1 MFLIFY
7 CVSYFANIERSK
19 AIFYNPSGLGINSGY
34 EIYFSRK
41 INEDS
46 LWEIGISLNNLGI
59 GYEKKNS
66 VNSYLFGIG
75 LPVSKNLFL
84 GYRYK
89 FIEKF
94 NDTNHLASLTF
105 RPTNFLSFSLNYDFD
120 KNFNFGIGLRPISE
134 KINFYFDYYKNSQ
147 YILGSEIEIF
157 NGFLL
162 KGEIRKEKNINLN
175 FGLSFSLPNFKISSK
190 YGKKNKE
197 IELFL
202 SKERYPTI
210 FKKSKKLIEIV
221 FSGNYDE
228 DYYEQSLFFKKREPK
243 FYLLIKNLEEI
254 LRREDVYG
262 VFIRLKN
269 YYLSPTQYEELR
281 EIFLE
286 MKNKGKKIIFYADYY
301 KSLIEYQ
308 FVSLADYLILNKGG
322 EVVIPGI
329 LLKRY
334 YIKRLLEKLG
344 AEVEDLA
351 IGKYKS
357 ARELFTR
364 EKMSEEDKEQLN
376 EILDI
381 IYSKV
386 KENIKE
392 ARIKERDLD
401 SLINYYGYFNE
412 ELAKEFDFIDTVLYP
427 KEIDE
432 FLKKYTKVKKVKM
445 ERYLKEKE
453 IERSWLKKKK
463 RIALVIAEGTIVD
476 GKSGYDPTPL
486 IGGKYIGSETMEDIF
501 KRLEKDKSIKA
512 VIFRINSGGG
522 SASASEI
529 IANAVKKCN
538 EKKPVIVSMGNVA
551 ASGGYYIASLSKKIL
566 ANYST
571 ITGSIGIF
579 SIKFVAKNL
588 YEDKLGITFDYLKRG
603 EMADAQ
609 TEFRH
614 YTERE
619 REIFMKQL
627 EWWYDKF
634 ISRVSEGR
642 NLNKKYVDSIG
653 QGRVWIGY
661 KAKELGLVDEIGSLR
676 KAIEI
681 AKEEA
686 KIKKDEEVEIVL
698 YPKEER
704 RFLFSFPK
712 VNIFLLLKERFLYL
726 MPENI
731 IIE

>member
-1 MFLIFY
+1 MFLFLY
-7 CVSYFANIERSK
+7 LFSYLTDIERSK
-19 AIFYNPSGLGINSGY
+19 AIFYNPSGLAINSGY
-34 EIYFSRK
+34 EVYFSRK
-41 INEDS
+41 INRDTF
-46 LWEIGISLNNLGI
+46 WEIGVSLNNLGF
-59 GYEKKNS
+59 GFEKKNGL
-66 VNSYLFGIG
+66 NSYLFGIG
-75 LPVSKNLFL
+75 IPINRNLFL

-89 FIEKF
+89 FIEKL
-94 NDTNHLASLTF
+94 NKSNHLASFTF
-105 RPTNFLSFSLNYDFD
+105 RPINFLSFSFNYDFD
-120 KNFNFGIGLRPISE
+120 KDFNFGIGLRPISE
-134 KINFYFDYYKNSQ
+134 RINFYFDYYKNFS
-147 YILGSEIEIF
+147 YFLGSEIEIL
-157 NGFLL
+157 NGLFLI
-162 KGEIRKEKNINLN
+162 GEIDEEKNISL
-175 FGLSFSLPNFKISSK
+175 GIKFSLPKFKISSK
-190 YGKKNKE
+190 YGKKTKE
-197 IELFL
+197 IEFFL

-210 FKKSKKLIEIV
+210 FKRPKRLIEINL
-221 FSGNYDE
+221 SGNYDE
-228 DYYEQSLFFKKREPK
+228 DYYEQSLFLKRREPR

-254 LRREDVYG
+254 LKRDDVYG
-262 VFIRLKN
+262 VFIRLKG
-269 YYLSPTQYEELR
+269 YYLSPAQYEELR
-281 EIFLE
+281 EILLE
-286 MKNKGKKIIFYADYY
+286 MKNKGKKIVFYADYY

-322 EVVIPGI
+322 EVIVPGI

-334 YIKRLLEKLG
+334 YIKKLLEKIG
-344 AEVEDLA
+344 AEVEGLA

-357 ARELFTR
+357 AKELFTR
-364 EKMSEEDKEQLN
+364 ENMSEEDKEQLN

-392 ARIKERDLD
+392 TRIKERDLD
-401 SLINYYGYFNE
+401 SLINYFGYFNE
-412 ELAKEFDFIDTVLYP
+412 ELAKEFGLIDTVLYP

-432 FLKKYTKVKKVKM
+432 FLKEYTKVKKVKI
-445 ERYLKEKE
+445 EKYLKEKE

-463 RIALVIAEGTIVD
+463 KIALVIAEGTIID

-486 IGGKYIGSETMEDIF
+486 IGGKYIGSETMEDVF

-512 VIFRINSGGG
+512 VVFRINSGGG

-529 IANAVKKCN
+529 IANAVKRCN

-551 ASGGYYIASLSKKIL
+551 ASGGYYIASLAKKII
-566 ANYST
+566 ANYFT

-579 SIKFVAKNL
+579 GIKFITKKL

-642 NLNKKYVDSIG
+642 RLRKEYVDSIG
-653 QGRVWIGY
+653 QGRVWSGC

-676 KAIEI
+676 KTIEL

-698 YPKEER
+698 YPKEEK

-712 VNIFLLLKERFLYL
+712 VNIFALLKERFLYL

-731 IIE
+731 VIE